1 MMMNEE
7 QIKTRLV
14 GSIVVVLAIV
24 ILIPI
29 FLENKEEESDG
40 SRIQELPPKVNLSQE
55 KFLEWDGS
63 AESIKIRIDS
73 VVESPKAIGSMEG
86 NDLKETTGFGEND
99 PPDVQE
105 KKETSLD
112 FDYSLDKLEAS
123 IENQLRK
130 SRGSEKNSESAVDW
144 IVQVGSFSNEDNA
157 NQLVKKLNVQSFN
170 AFVVEKRND
179 GESFRVR
186 IGPFDEKNQAMK
198 VLSMIEEKFGFVG
211 FLIKIRPFLMVLIDY
226 VIIVIFFLSVMVG
239 FFRGFTLEFLS
250 LVSVGIQ
257 FLGGFLFYG
266 VFWKCSIGPI

>member
-29 FLENKEEESDG
+29 FLENKEEELES

-55 KFLEWDGS
+55 KVLEWDGS

-86 NDLKETTGFGEND
+86 NDLTETSGFGENV
-99 PPDVQE
+99 PPGAQE
-105 KKETSLD
+105 KKENSLD
-112 FDYSLDKLEAS
+112 FEYSLDKLEAS

-130 SRGSEKNSESAVDW
+130 SRGSEKNSESEVDW

-170 AFVVEKRND
+170 AFVVEREKND
-179 GESFRVR
+179 GELFRVR

-211 FLIKIRPFLMVLIDY
+211 FLIKIRP
-226 VIIVIFFLSVMVG
+226 
-239 FFRGFTLEFLS
+239 
-250 LVSVGIQ
+250 
-257 FLGGFLFYG
+257 
-266 VFWKCSIGPI
+266 

>member
-1 MMMNEE
+1 MMNEE

-14 GSIVVVLAIV
+14 GSIVVVLAVV

-105 KKETSLD
+105 KKETSSD
-112 FDYSLDKLEAS
+112 FDYSLEKLEAS
-123 IENQLRK
+123 IENQLRN
-130 SRGSEKNSESAVDW
+130 GGGFEKNSESAVDW

-157 NQLVKKLNVQSFN
+157 NQLVKKLNVQSLN
-170 AFVVEKRND
+170 AFVVEREKND
-179 GESFRVR
+179 AQSFRVR
-186 IGPFDEKNQAMK
+186 IGPFDEKKQAMK
-198 VLSMIEEKFGFVG
+198 VLSMIEERFGFVG
-211 FLIKIRPFLMVLIDY
+211 FLIKIRP
-226 VIIVIFFLSVMVG
+226 
-239 FFRGFTLEFLS
+239 
-250 LVSVGIQ
+250 
-257 FLGGFLFYG
+257 
-266 VFWKCSIGPI
+266 